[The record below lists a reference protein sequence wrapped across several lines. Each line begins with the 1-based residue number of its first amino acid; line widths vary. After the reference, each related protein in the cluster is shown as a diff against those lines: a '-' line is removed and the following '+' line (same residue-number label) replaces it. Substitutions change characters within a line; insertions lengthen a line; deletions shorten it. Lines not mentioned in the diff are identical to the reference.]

1 MSHQGAMEHGD
12 LSNVQSEWMEIV
24 SVWPRFDPKGCLCKA
39 IICQG
44 HPEIDFS
51 ILSRSEAKVWRM
63 SLNHIQS
70 SRLYVGYCHSK
81 LETRTLRMSKDS

>member
-39 IICQG
+39 IIRQG
-44 HPEIDFS
+44 HPKIDFS
-51 ILSRSEAKVWRM
+51 ILNQSEAKVWRM
-63 SLNHIQS
+63 SPNHIQS
-70 SRLYVGYCHSK
+70 SQLDVDIVTANLKQEY
-81 LETRTLRMSKDS
+81 